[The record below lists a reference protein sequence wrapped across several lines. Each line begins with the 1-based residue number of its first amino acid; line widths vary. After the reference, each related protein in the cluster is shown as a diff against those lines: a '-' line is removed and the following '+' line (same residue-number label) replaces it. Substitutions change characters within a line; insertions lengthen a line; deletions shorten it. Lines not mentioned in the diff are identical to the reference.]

1 LKYKLLI
8 ADDEE
13 VLHDLLKQALGAKYQ
28 IVSVLDGLQVQLAAL
43 REKPDLILLD
53 IHMPG
58 KDGRTVL
65 LELRDDPRTR
75 QIPILVLTADKGEVL
90 GEAEGI
96 DLGADEFVQ
105 KPFNPEILKARIEK
119 TLRRS
124 QR

>member
-1 LKYKLLI
+1 MKYKLLI

-13 VLHDLLKQALGAKYQ
+13 VLHDLLRDSLGPKFE
-28 IVSVLDGLQVQLAAL
+28 VVGVLDGLQVKLAAI
-43 REKPDLILLD
+43 RERPDLILLD

-58 KDGRTVL
+58 KDGRAVL

-75 QIPILVLTADKGEVL
+75 HIPVLVLTADQGEML

-105 KPFNPEILKARIEK
+105 KPFNPQILKARIEK
-119 TLRRS
+119 TLRRI
-124 QR
+124 

>member
-1 LKYKLLI
+1 MKYKLLI